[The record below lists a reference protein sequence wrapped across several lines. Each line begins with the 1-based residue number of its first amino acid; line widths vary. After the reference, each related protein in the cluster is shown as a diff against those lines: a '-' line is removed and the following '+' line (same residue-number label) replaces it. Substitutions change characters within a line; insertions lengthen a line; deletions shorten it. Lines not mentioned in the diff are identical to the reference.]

1 MEHENDAITKMREL
15 FNQFKAP
22 YFAEQDSSNADQSL
36 TVVDSTGN
44 IFSELYQIVSEVIN
58 NGGVIPKTNDINKR
72 AIYTVFEKGGIF
84 PALRAD
90 PSLQEEMLRY
100 AQLDL
105 KTYPFSYKKHIAV
118 LNTNKIPVTIGIIP
132 NNE

>member
-1 MEHENDAITKMREL
+1 MREL
-15 FNQFKAP
+15 FNEFKAP
-22 YFAEQDSSNADQSL
+22 YFAEQDYSNADQSV
-36 TVVDSTGN
+36 TVVDSTAN
-44 IFSELYQIVSEVIN
+44 IFSELYQIVSKVIN
-58 NGGVIPKTNDINKR
+58 NGGVIPKTSDMNER
-72 AIYTVFEKGGIF
+72 AIHTVFERGGVF

-90 PSLQEEMLRY
+90 PSLKEEMLRY

-118 LNTNKIPVTIGIIP
+118 LNTNKIPATTGIIP